1 MSYRGT
7 TPGLRALIE
16 AHLAHGRSV
25 RFITDL
31 TGASERYV
39 EDLAVRFH
47 ARARKP
53 AEVEDTIDSCE
64 CHADA
69 CIAEGG
75 FPAAVVRDGRTYWE
89 DMHGRPWN
97 RPQAMSETC
106 GRGQFA
112 HSTKQSAGISC
123 GHA

>member
-25 RFITDL
+25 RFITEL

-64 CHADA
+64 RHAEA
-69 CIAEGG
+69 CIAQGG
-75 FPAAVVRDGRTYWE
+75 FPVAMIVGGVTRWYDMYGLPWLHGSAA
-89 DMHGRPWN
+89 
-97 RPQAMSETC
+97 A
-106 GRGQFA
+106 
-112 HSTKQSAGISC
+112 
-123 GHA
+123 